1 MALTPE
7 TSDSSTSLLSRCYI
21 QEPIAIVGMSC
32 RLPGQNDSPH
42 RLWEFLMKG
51 GVADTEAPETRF
63 NRKGH
68 YDGSDRPR
76 TSRSSG
82 AMFMETVDPAAFDAK
97 FFNITPQDAISM
109 DPQQRI
115 LLEVVYEALENAGI
129 SLESISGEK
138 YGCYVGAHPGDYWDI
153 FARDPDA
160 RPPNVGI
167 GCSGTMLSCRV
178 SHFLNIKGP
187 SMPIDTACSSSLVAM
202 DVACRALH
210 TGEINGAIVAAS
222 SLILNPEYACE
233 GGTIRYTHSPTGR
246 CHVFDAKADGYV
258 RAEGM
263 NTVILKRLEDALQ
276 NGDPIR
282 AVIRGIANNHN
293 GRTPG
298 IASPSGDD
306 QAAAVRQAY
315 ANANITDFSQIGYLE
330 CHGTGTLVGDPIET
344 EGASSV
350 FAPYR
355 PDDQPL
361 RIGSI
366 KSNIGHSEPAAGL
379 SGILKAVMVLET
391 GKIPGNPTF
400 LTPNPNIDFKKLKL
414 EASRH
419 VTDFPDMPFRRVGV
433 NCFGFGGSNAH
444 AILEEPSAVLQGYKP
459 TYTSS
464 FHNSSGNED
473 EATTSRPYLLCF
485 SANDEASV
493 RRYIQNMTEH
503 MQDEKVKIKLRDL
516 AYTLGTRRSHLFNRA
531 YMVADNPNFSQPTIV
546 TFGKKSARPPQVGFL
561 FTGQG
566 SQWPEM
572 GRELLQAFE
581 PAREMIRNLDS
592 VLHCLPDPPK
602 WTLYE
607 ELTTARDAE
616 HVRKPEFSQPLVTAL
631 QLALIA
637 VLRGWGIVPN
647 TVVGH
652 SSGEIAAAYTA
663 GYLTEAEA
671 IIIAYHRGKASADE
685 KPGGDALGMLAVGI
699 GADEIVPFMDG
710 CENVQIACYNS
721 PKSLTLSG
729 NKAGLEEVRSRLV
742 EAGAFARMLQVDMA
756 YHSAYMESVGAAY
769 ERLLARDLPP
779 IFHGN
784 RAFDS
789 VSMFSS
795 VYGSKQEQAP
805 DVHYWKTNMTCPVR
819 FDDAVRCML
828 SEESPIDKLIEIG
841 PSGTLKGPIAQIMAS
856 MGSRATA
863 TTYLPALKRGQDSI
877 RATLEVAGE
886 LYLSGLPVDMAQ
898 VNEDVE
904 SSAPRVIIDLPNY
917 CWNHSTK
924 YWNESAAS
932 RDWRFKRFVQHDLI
946 GSKVLGTSWR
956 APLFKK
962 TMNLTNL
969 PWLKDHRIGSNVV
982 FPGSG
987 YLAMAIEG
995 IYQLQSMNGLSSAE
1009 TASDLCY
1016 HLRNVRFEMALTLEE
1031 GIEPD
1036 VYLSLNPL
1044 PGSKDVWY
1052 EFSVS
1057 SSHAGGATIKHAGG
1071 QIRVQDPIPDVA
1083 STRDIAPLVNPVAG
1097 DLWTKAFAEM
1107 GFEYGPAFYL
1117 LEKVEA
1123 HAGKR
1128 YSRSL
1133 VTLCEPSVAGK
1144 AQSHYPYHPAALDG
1158 IFRAT
1163 APAFCEGLRTRLK
1176 EPLVPS
1182 AFDDL
1187 IINPNPN
1194 RPASGMAVA
1203 TSAYS
1208 GRGRED
1214 TGKSFWSDVSM
1225 YDPDTGALLM
1235 QLKNFSTHLIDLGV
1249 DPIASQWLTRDVWKP
1264 DITTL
1269 MCDALSKLNVPQ
1281 EESVPHLLDLMAHR
1295 NPALAIL
1302 EINLGTG
1309 AETST
1314 WFERKASTATESY
1327 RRYCCLGE
1335 DIEALYRLQARYRER
1350 KNASFFV
1357 YDREDAALG
1366 LDSAEEETF
1375 DAIIVN
1381 FGTDQEVAPLL
1392 RKAKGLLSADGRVLL
1407 TGLNAQ
1413 GAGDQSSQI
1422 DEVSFSQVLPIPE
1435 IDSLAYL
1442 CGLYPAAK
1450 NGGTSKTLHVFY
1462 MEPST
1467 SLTQAI
1473 RAHLHVA
1480 GWEAIE
1486 HVCNPDNI
1494 PESSTVLV
1502 IDELFA
1508 PVLPQISDE
1517 QWQCLRGLVGRGCKI
1532 LWVTHGGQMQVTEP
1546 DNAMISGLFRSIR
1559 SEDPSAVVMTLDVES
1574 RDDPFA
1580 PSAIVHALAQLSRPQ
1595 ARWLTDCEYAER
1607 NGIIYIH
1614 RVEPY
1619 KRLDKAIEEETDTP
1633 ILTRIHDLDS
1643 TVQLRAERL
1652 GTLDGLTFCEIAE
1665 VALPDHDV
1673 EIEVQAVGLNFKDV
1687 AVTMGI
1693 VPENEYLLGLE
1704 GAGIVRCVGA
1714 GLSPDLVGSRM
1725 AFIIKGSLANR
1736 VQVPIGYTHEIPA
1749 SMSFEEAAS
1758 MPVVYSTAIYSLF
1771 NIGNLQKGQR
1781 VLIHSAAGGVGI
1793 ACIQLALYAEAEI
1806 FVTVGTDEKRQYLHE
1821 TFGIP
1826 FDRMFTSRST
1836 AFAAEIMKATNGEG
1850 IDVIVNSLTGELL
1863 DATWRICADG
1873 GTMVEIGKRDIV
1885 ERNYLSMEPFD
1896 RGCSYRAVD
1905 LSHAKIMRD
1914 GVHFKLMKR
1923 IFELIAGGHI
1933 SPITRI
1939 TPFSMTQIPEAFAY
1953 LRSGKHIGKIVISDG
1968 EATGDVAVPVRRL
1981 QHKVTITDTT
1991 AFLIVGGLKGLCGSF
2006 AIRLAYRGVR
2016 HIVIMTRSGC
2026 RDPRS
2031 QAVIAQCRSLGCEIY
2046 DCRGDVAR
2054 IVDVRRAFTRAP
2066 YPIQGVIHGAMV
2078 LRDRPYET
2086 MTVREFHQAIEAKVH
2101 GAWNLHSVAT
2111 EKRLPLDFFLC
2122 LSSISSVVGS
2132 KGQANYAAA
2141 NSFLDSFAAYRRSL
2155 GAQCLTV
2162 NLGVIEDVG
2171 VIAESDALSQRYQRS
2186 IETTAIPESALHAI
2200 LDAALCC
2207 QVATTTTTATTTDPS
2222 IPPITQMITGLALPQ
2237 DPEQSMLRF
2246 DPRFRTLF
2254 AVNSES
2260 SSAAGGS
2267 GSKTDP
2273 LARTVQQFQRMFQ
2286 VDKDTEPDE
2295 QLVQQTCLEILG
2307 TRLAQMLR
2315 WDDSQ
2320 QVEPGQ
2326 PLSVYGLDS
2335 LAAVELR
2342 NWIKAEMGANV
2353 STLDIVNADSLVML
2367 GGRVVAKLR
2376 AEREKGVDR

>member
-1 MALTPE
+1 MALTPQ
-7 TSDSSTSLLSRCYI
+7 TSDSSTSLVSRCYV
-21 QEPIAIVGMSC
+21 QEPIAIVGMAC

-51 GVADTEAPETRF
+51 GVADTEAPESRF
-63 NRKGH
+63 NRRGH
-68 YDGSDRPR
+68 YDGSDRAR

-129 SLESISGEK
+129 SLESISGQK

-233 GGTIRYTHSPTGR
+233 GGTIRFTHSPTAR

-263 NTVILKRLEDALQ
+263 NTVILKRLDDALQ
-276 NGDPIR
+276 DGDPIR

-298 IASPSGDD
+298 IASPSGED

-344 EGASSV
+344 EGASTV
-350 FAPYR
+350 FAPFR
-355 PDDQPL
+355 PDARPL
-361 RIGSI
+361 RIGSV

-379 SGILKAVMVLET
+379 SGVIKAVMVLET

-414 EASRH
+414 EVSQH

-444 AILEEPSAVLQGYKP
+444 AILDEPRAVVQNYTP

-464 FHNSSGNED
+464 FQGAPASKAEPTN
-473 EATTSRPYLLCF
+473 SRPYLLCF
-485 SANDEASV
+485 SANEESSL
-493 RRYIQNMTEH
+493 RRYIQNVTQHVEE
-503 MQDEKVKIKLRDL
+503 EKVHIALRDL
-516 AYTLGTRRSHLFNRA
+516 AHTLGTRRSHLFNRA
-531 YMVADNPNFSQPTIV
+531 YMVANSLSFSQPAVV
-546 TFGKKSARPPQVGFL
+546 TFGKKNIRPPQVGFV

-572 GRELLQAFE
+572 GRELLQTFE
-581 PAREMIRNLDS
+581 PAREMILNLDS
-592 VLHCLPDPPK
+592 VLQCLVDPPK
-602 WTLYE
+602 WTLFD
-607 ELTTARDAE
+607 ELTAAREPE

-631 QLALIA
+631 QLALIV
-637 VLRGWGIVPN
+637 VLRGWGIAPN
-647 TVVGH
+647 AVVGH
-652 SSGEIAAAYTA
+652 SSGEIAAAYAA
-663 GYLTEAEA
+663 GYLTSAEA
-671 IIIAYHRGKASADE
+671 IIIAYHRGKASANE
-685 KPGGDALGMLAVGI
+685 KPHDEALGMLAVGI
-699 GADEIVPFMDG
+699 GANEIDPFMEG
-710 CENVQIACYNS
+710 TENVQIACYNG

-729 NKAGLEEVRSRLV
+729 SKAGLEEVQTRLV
-742 EAGAFARMLQVDMA
+742 EAGVFARMLQVDMA
-756 YHSAYMESVGAAY
+756 YHSAYMENIGITY
-769 ERLLARDLPP
+769 EKLLARDLPP
-779 IFHGN
+779 TFH
-784 RAFDS
+784 RTRTLDA

-795 VYGSKQEQAP
+795 VSGSKQERPP
-805 DVHYWKTNMTCPVR
+805 DVNYWKTNMTRPVR
-819 FDDAVRCML
+819 FDEAVRCML
-828 SEESPIDKLIEIG
+828 TEESPIDKLIEIG

-856 MGSRATA
+856 MGAKATGTA
-863 TTYLPALKRGQDSI
+863 YLSSLRRGQDSI
-877 RATLEVAGE
+877 RSTLEVAGE

-898 VNEDVE
+898 VNEDAQ
-904 SSAPRVIIDLPNY
+904 SPAPRIIIDLPNY

-924 YWNESAAS
+924 YWNESTAS
-932 RDWRFKRFVQHDLI
+932 RDWRFKKFVHHDLI
-946 GSKVLGTSWR
+946 GSKVLGTPWR
-956 APLFKK
+956 APVFKK
-962 TMNLTNL
+962 SMALCNL
-969 PWLKDHRIGSNVV
+969 PWLKDHRIGSNTV

-987 YLAMAIEG
+987 YLAMAVEG
-995 IYQLQSMNGLSSAE
+995 IYQVQSMNGLSSAN
-1009 TASDLCY
+1009 TASELCY

-1071 QIRVQDPIPDVA
+1071 QIRVQDPVLDAA
-1083 STRDIAPLVNPVAG
+1083 SATDIAPLVNPTPG

-1133 VTLCEPSVAGK
+1133 VSLSEPLANGK
-1144 AQSHYPYHPAALDG
+1144 TQSHYPYHPAALDG

-1194 RPASGMAVA
+1194 RPTSGMAIA
-1203 TSAYS
+1203 TSVYS

-1249 DPIASQWLTRDVWKP
+1249 CATKSQWLTQDVWKP
-1264 DITTL
+1264 DVATL
-1269 MCDALSKLNVPQ
+1269 TVEAMSKLKVQ
-1281 EESVPHLLDLMAHR
+1281 QKALVSYVLDLMTHK

-1314 WFERKASTATESY
+1314 WFERESTAVTDSY
-1327 RRYCCLGE
+1327 RKYCCLG
-1335 DIEALYRLQARYRER
+1335 DNLEALDLFQARYQDR
-1350 KNASFFV
+1350 KNTSFCPYNREAS
-1357 YDREDAALG
+1357 ALG
-1366 LDSAEEETF
+1366 LESGDNTF
-1375 DAIIVN
+1375 DIIIINPSTDQVIAPVLTAVKSLLTAN
-1381 FGTDQEVAPLL
+1381 GRILLTALSDQDDATGQIAGLGFSHVLPMVGTDGV
-1392 RKAKGLLSADGRVLL
+1392 G
-1407 TGLNAQ
+1407 
-1413 GAGDQSSQI
+1413 
-1422 DEVSFSQVLPIPE
+1422 
-1435 IDSLAYL
+1435 YL
-1442 CGLYPAAK
+1442 CS
-1450 NGGTSKTLHVFY
+1450 TSSCDEKSVSLKPLHVFY
-1462 MEPST
+1462 MEPT
-1467 SLTQAI
+1467 TCLTQAI
-1473 RAHLHVA
+1473 RAQLNIA
-1480 GWEAIE
+1480 GWDAYE

-1494 PESSTVLV
+1494 PESGTVLI

-1508 PVLPQISDE
+1508 PVLPHFSDE

-1532 LWVTHGGQMQVTEP
+1532 LWVTQGGQMQVTEP
-1546 DNAMISGLFRSIR
+1546 DNAMITGLFRSIR

-1574 RDDPFA
+1574 RDDPSA
-1580 PSAIVHALAQLSRPQ
+1580 PNAIVHALSQLSRPQ
-1595 ARWLTDCEYAER
+1595 ARWTTDMEYVER
-1607 NGIIYIH
+1607 DGIIYIH
-1614 RVEPY
+1614 RVAPY
-1619 KRLDKAIEEETDTP
+1619 KRLGEAIKEEADAP
-1633 ILTRIHDLDS
+1633 IQTRIHDLTS
-1643 TVQLRAERL
+1643 IVQLRAQKL
-1652 GTLDGLTFCEIAE
+1652 GTLEGLAFCEIPD
-1665 VALPDHDV
+1665 VTLPDDHV
-1673 EIEVQAVGLNFKDV
+1673 EIEIHAVGLNFKDV

-1704 GAGIVRCVGA
+1704 GAGIVRRVGS
-1714 GLSPDLVGSRM
+1714 GLSPGLVGSRM
-1725 AFIIKGSLANR
+1725 VFIIKGALANR
-1736 VQVPIGYTHEIPA
+1736 IQVPISYTHEIPD

-1793 ACIQLALYAEAEI
+1793 ACIQLAKYAEADI
-1806 FVTVGTDEKRQYLHE
+1806 FVTVGTNEKRQYLNE

-1836 AFAAEIMKATNGEG
+1836 TFAAEIMKATNGQG

-1914 GVHFKLMKR
+1914 GVHFKLIKR
-1923 IFELIAGGHI
+1923 LFELIAGGHI
-1933 SPITRI
+1933 TPITRI
-1939 TPFSMTQIPEAFAY
+1939 TRFSMMQVQDAFAY
-1953 LRSGKHIGKIVISDG
+1953 LRSGKHIGKVVISDG
-1968 EATGDVAVPVRRL
+1968 EALGDVEVPVHRL
-1981 QHKVTITDTT
+1981 QHNVTITDQS
-1991 AFLIVGGLKGLCGSF
+1991 AFLIVGGLKGLCGSL
-2006 AIRLAYRGVR
+2006 AVRLAYRGVR

-2031 QAVIAQCRSLGCEIY
+2031 QAVIAQCRSLGCAVY
-2046 DCRGDVAR
+2046 DCCGDVAR

-2086 MTVREFHQAIEAKVH
+2086 MTVREFHEAVEAKVH

-2122 LSSISSVVGS
+2122 LSSISSVIGS

-2141 NSFLDSFAAYRRSL
+2141 NCFLDSFAAYRRSL
-2155 GAQCLTV
+2155 GAKCLTI

-2171 VIAESDALSQRYQRS
+2171 VVAESDALSQRHQRS
-2186 IETTAIPESALHAI
+2186 VEITAIPESALHAI

-2207 QVATTTTTATTTDPS
+2207 QATTEEGGPQIAQ
-2222 IPPITQMITGLALPQ
+2222 IITGLALPQ

-2246 DPRFRTLF
+2246 DLRFRTLF
-2254 AVNSES
+2254 VANGAGS
-2260 SSAAGGS
+2260 SSAGGS

-2273 LARTVQQFQRMFQ
+2273 LARAVQRFRALFRA
-2286 VDKDTEPDE
+2286 DPDAE
-2295 QLVQQTCLEILG
+2295 TDDQLVQQTCLEILG

-2367 GGRVVAKLR
+2367 GGRVVSKLR
-2376 AEREKGVDR
+2376 AEQDKERG

>member
-7 TSDSSTSLLSRCYI
+7 TSDSTTSLLSRCYI
-21 QEPIAIVGMSC
+21 QEPIAIVGMAC
-32 RLPGQNDSPH
+32 RLPGENDSPH

-68 YDGSDRPR
+68 YDGSDRAR

-153 FARDPDA
+153 FARDPDS

-263 NTVILKRLEDALQ
+263 NTVILKRLDDALQ
-276 NGDPIR
+276 DGDPIR

-298 IASPSGDD
+298 IASPSSDD

-315 ANANITDFSQIGYLE
+315 ANANITDYSQIGYLE

-350 FAPYR
+350 FAPFR
-355 PDDQPL
+355 PADRPL

-379 SGILKAVMVLET
+379 SGILKAIMVLET

-400 LTPNPNIDFKKLKL
+400 LTPNPNIDFRSLKL
-414 EASRH
+414 EVSQHA
-419 VTDFPDMPFRRVGV
+419 TDFPDMPFRRVGV

-444 AILEEPSAVLQGYKP
+444 AILDEPSAVIPNYKP
-459 TYTSS
+459 AYTSS
-464 FHNSSGNED
+464 FGAITLDGHRT
-473 EATTSRPYLLCF
+473 TTSRPYLLCF
-485 SANDEASV
+485 SANDEASL
-493 RRYIQNMTEH
+493 RRYIESMIQHVEQEN
-503 MQDEKVKIKLRDL
+503 VKISLRDL

-531 YMVADNPNFSQPTIV
+531 YMVTDSLNSSQPPVI
-546 TFGKKSARPPQVGFL
+546 TFGKKNVRSPQVGFV

-572 GRELLQAFE
+572 GRELLNAFD
-581 PAREMIRNLDS
+581 PAREMIKNLDL
-592 VLHCLPDPPK
+592 VLQCLPDPPA
-602 WTLYE
+602 WTLYD
-607 ELTTARDAE
+607 ELTTPREAE

-631 QLALIA
+631 QLALIEI
-637 VLRGWGIVPN
+637 LRGWGIVPN
-647 TVVGH
+647 AVVGH
-652 SSGEIAAAYTA
+652 SSGEIAAAYAA
-663 GYLTEAEA
+663 GFLTEAEA
-671 IIIAYHRGKASADE
+671 IIIAYHRGKASAQEKLDE
-685 KPGGDALGMLAVGI
+685 NALGMLAVGI
-699 GADEIVPFMDG
+699 GADEILPFLEGSTD
-710 CENVQIACYNS
+710 VQIACYNS

-729 NKAGLEEVRSRLV
+729 SKQGLEEVKSRLV
-742 EAGAFARMLQVDMA
+742 ETGKFARMLQVDMA
-756 YHSAYMESVGAAY
+756 YHSTHMEKIGVAY
-769 ERLLARDLPP
+769 EKLLAQDLPP
-779 IFHGN
+779 TF
-784 RAFDS
+784 RTRTLDS

-795 VYGSKQEQAP
+795 VYGFKQERSP
-805 DVHYWKTNMTCPVR
+805 DIDYWKSNMTCPVR
-819 FDDAVRCML
+819 FDEALRCML

-841 PSGTLKGPIAQIMAS
+841 PSGTLKGPIAQITAS
-856 MGSRATA
+856 MGGQATN
-863 TTYLPALKRGQDSI
+863 TVYLPALKRGQDSI
-877 RATLEVAGE
+877 KPTLEVAGE

-898 VNEDVE
+898 VNEDSE
-904 SSAPRVIIDLPNY
+904 STAPLVVIDLPNY

-924 YWNESAAS
+924 YWSESAAS
-932 RDWRFKRFVQHDLI
+932 RDWRFKKFVHHDLI
-946 GSKVLGTSWR
+946 GTKVLGTSWR
-956 APLFKK
+956 APMFKK
-962 TMNLTNL
+962 AMNLSDL
-969 PWLKDHRIGSNVV
+969 PWLKDHRIGSNIV

-995 IYQLQSMNGLSSAE
+995 IFQVQSMNGLSSAE
-1009 TASDLCY
+1009 TASALCY
-1016 HLRNVRFEMALTLEE
+1016 HLRNVRFEMALTLED

-1057 SSHAGGATIKHAGG
+1057 SSHGSGATIKHAGG
-1071 QIRVQDPIPDVA
+1071 QIRVQDSLPEIA
-1083 STRDIAPLVNPVAG
+1083 SATDIAPLVNPTPG

-1117 LEKVEA
+1117 LEKVES

-1133 VTLCEPSVAGK
+1133 VTLTEPSFAGK
-1144 AQSHYPYHPAALDG
+1144 AQSQYPYHPAALDS

-1163 APAFCEGLRTRLK
+1163 APAFCEGLRTRLT

-1187 IINPNPN
+1187 IINPNPS
-1194 RPASGMAVA
+1194 RPSSGMAVA
-1203 TSAYS
+1203 TSVYS

-1214 TGKSFWSDVSM
+1214 TGKSFVSDVSM

-1235 QLKNFSTHLIDLGV
+1235 KLKNFSTHLIDLGV
-1249 DPIASQWLTRDVWKP
+1249 DAVASQWLTRDIWKP

-1269 MCDALSKLNVPQ
+1269 TRETLSKLDIKQAGSIPYI
-1281 EESVPHLLDLMAHR
+1281 LDLMAHR
-1295 NPALAIL
+1295 NPALGIL
-1302 EINLGTG
+1302 EINVG
-1309 AETST
+1309 AESQSST
-1314 WFERKASTATESY
+1314 WFERGNSADTETY
-1327 RRYCCLGE
+1327 RRYCYLG
-1335 DIEALYRLQARYRER
+1335 DNVEALDQFQARYRDR
-1350 KNASFFV
+1350 KNTSFYL
-1357 YDREDAALG
+1357 YDRESSALG
-1366 LDSAEEETF
+1366 LESKDEIF
-1375 DAIIVN
+1375 DVITINSNGAS
-1381 FGTDQEVAPLL
+1381 QEISPLL
-1392 RKAKGLLSADGRVLL
+1392 KAVKGFLAADGRVLL
-1407 TGLNAQ
+1407 TRTMGQDAV
-1413 GAGDQSSQI
+1413 
-1422 DEVSFSQVLPIPE
+1422 DELLQTAELEFDHVLPIPQTE
-1435 IDSLAYL
+1435 GTTYL
-1442 CGLYPAAK
+1442 CAHCSSGNRSAV
-1450 NGGTSKTLHVFY
+1450 SKPLHVFY

-1467 SLTQAI
+1467 SLTPAI
-1473 RAHLHVA
+1473 RTQLSTA
-1480 GWEAIE
+1480 GWDAIE

-1494 PESSTVLV
+1494 PESSTVLI

-1508 PVLPQISDE
+1508 PVLTHVSDE
-1517 QWQCLRGLVGRGCKI
+1517 QWQCLRGLVGRGCNI
-1532 LWVTHGGQMQVTEP
+1532 LWVTQGAQMQVTEP

-1559 SEDPSAVVMTLDVES
+1559 SEDPSAVVMTLDVEN
-1574 RDDPFA
+1574 RDDPHA
-1580 PSAIVHALAQLSRPQ
+1580 PGAVVHALAQLSRPQ
-1595 ARWLTDCEYAER
+1595 ARWVTDSEYAER
-1607 NGIIYIH
+1607 NGIIHIH
-1614 RVEPY
+1614 RVAPY
-1619 KRLDKAIEEETDTP
+1619 KRLDQAIANESDAL
-1633 ILTRIHDLDS
+1633 IKTRIHDLDS
-1643 TVQLRAERL
+1643 TVQLRAEKL

-1665 VALPDHDV
+1665 VSLPDDHV
-1673 EIEVQAVGLNFKDV
+1673 EIEIHAVGLNFKDV

-1704 GAGIVRCVGA
+1704 GAGIVRRVGS

-1725 AFIIKGSLANR
+1725 VFIIKGALANR
-1736 VQVPIGYTHEIPA
+1736 IQVPISYTHEIPA
-1749 SMSFEEAAS
+1749 SMSFEEASS

-1771 NIGNLQKGQR
+1771 NIGNLQKGQT

-1793 ACIQLALYAEAEI
+1793 ACIQLALYAGAEI
-1806 FVTVGTDEKRQYLHE
+1806 YVTVGTDEKRRYLHE

-1826 FDRMFTSRST
+1826 FERMFTSRST
-1836 AFAAEIMKATNGEG
+1836 SFAGDIMKATNGQG

-1923 IFELIAGGHI
+1923 IFELINGGHI
-1933 SPITRI
+1933 TPITRI
-1939 TPFSMTQIPEAFAY
+1939 TRFSMTQIQAAFAY
-1953 LRSGKHIGKIVISDG
+1953 LRSGKHIGKVVISDG
-1968 EATGDVAVPVRRL
+1968 EATGDVEVPVRRL
-1981 QHKVTITDTT
+1981 QHKHNVTITDTT
-1991 AFLIVGGLKGLCGSF
+1991 AFLIVGGLKGLCGSL
-2006 AIRLAYRGVR
+2006 AVRLAYRGVR
-2016 HIVIMTRSGC
+2016 HIVILTRSGC

-2066 YPIQGVIHGAMV
+2066 YSIQGVIHGAMV

-2086 MTVREFHQAIEAKVH
+2086 MTVKEFHQAIEAKVH

-2122 LSSISSVVGS
+2122 LSSISSVIGS

-2141 NSFLDSFAAYRRSL
+2141 NCFLDSFAAYRRSL
-2155 GAQCLTV
+2155 GAQCLTI

-2171 VIAESDALSQRYQRS
+2171 VVAESDALSQRHQRS
-2186 IETTAIPESALHAI
+2186 VEISAIPESALHAI
-2200 LDAALCC
+2200 LDAALSC
-2207 QVATTTTTATTTDPS
+2207 QAFTDPGS
-2222 IPPITQMITGLALPQ
+2222 PPISQLVTGLALPQ

-2254 AVNSES
+2254 VVNGADSPS
-2260 SSAAGGS
+2260 AGGA
-2267 GSKTDP
+2267 GTKADP
-2273 LARTVQQFQRMFQ
+2273 LTRAVHKFRALFRA
-2286 VDKDTEPDE
+2286 DAETETDE
-2295 QLVQQTCLEILG
+2295 QLAQQTCLEILG
-2307 TRLAQMLR
+2307 ARLAQMLR

-2342 NWIKAEMGANV
+2342 NWIKSEMGANV

-2367 GGRVVAKLR
+2367 GGRVVSKLR
-2376 AEREKGVDR
+2376 AEQEKERA